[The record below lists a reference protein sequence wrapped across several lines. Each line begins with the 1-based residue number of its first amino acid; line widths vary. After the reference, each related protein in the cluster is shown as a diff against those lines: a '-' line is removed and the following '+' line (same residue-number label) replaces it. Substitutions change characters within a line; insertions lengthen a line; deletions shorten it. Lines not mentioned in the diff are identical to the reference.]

1 MNAPY
6 SILIVDDEETIRK
19 LLRSRFEREDYTVY
33 TAENAEVASQ
43 LLQQHAEIAVVVT
56 DVKMPGKSGIELTQE
71 IKEGNGHRK
80 VIVMT
85 GHGEKS
91 TAIEALRKG
100 ASDYLEK
107 PFDLEEMTH
116 SVMRTLKEFRLEHEN
131 LKFVEQLRQ
140 QVTQNVVTQ
149 ISNVIPLKKE
159 FAQHAE
165 EKMNYTRLKKQWT
178 DQFEQDYIQKL
189 LHKNQGNVTAAAK
202 EAGLDRSNFLR
213 LLRRHSIQAQSYRK
227 AA

>member
-1 MNAPY
+1 MKSPY
-6 SILIVDDEETIRK
+6 AILVVDDEETIRK
-19 LLRSRFEREDYTVY
+19 LLRSRFERESYTVY
-33 TAENAEVASQ
+33 TAENAEQAAQQ
-43 LLQQHAEIAVVVT
+43 LKEHSEIAVVVT
-56 DVKMPGKSGIELTQE
+56 DIKMPGKSGLELTQE
-71 IKEGNGHRK
+71 IKTSGDHRK

-107 PFDLEEMTH
+107 PFDLEEMTF
-116 SVMRTLKEFRLEHEN
+116 SATRTLREYELE
-131 LKFVEQLRQ
+131 Q
-140 QVTQNVVTQ
+140 QNHY

-159 FAQHAE
+159 FAEHAE
-165 EKMNYTRLKKQWT
+165 EKMNYTKLKKQWT
-178 DQFEQDYIQKL
+178 DQFEQDFIQKL
-189 LHKNQGNVTAAAK
+189 LQKNNGNVTAAAK

-213 LLRRHSIQAQSYRK
+213 LLRRHQIQAQTFRK